1 MNTYEFERTFVKV
14 IAELA
19 ARKGLND
26 AQLARRAWPHQKNAA
41 TSWRK
46 MRNDEEKPK
55 RLNLEEACLLVQ
67 ALGFS
72 MSDVCGMVQGR
83 MLEQEPVQHPVKKE
97 VPPQTPQTSDRG
109 AA

>member
-1 MNTYEFERTFVKV
+1 MNAYEFERTFVKV
-14 IAELA
+14 VAELA

-67 ALGFS
+67 ALDFS
-72 MSDVCGMVQGR
+72 MSDICGMVQGR
-83 MLEQEPVQHPVKKE
+83 MLEQESIPHPVKKE
-97 VPPQTPQTSDRG
+97 DAPQAPQTHDRG